1 MNKIRQLVGL
11 GFILCCLSA
20 CELFFPPQKSK
31 PSDSFFEYDYE
42 YNGKTGHR
50 RAELIPRKG
59 FMFDPY
65 ANKVTFSFSNEEQ
78 KFFLNVRNSVLSDP
92 EENFWIRRWQVKKE
106 GDSYAITSAPL
117 FELPFLI
124 DKNEKYD
131 SFSCDW
137 ERSDIKITLI
147 DTIQSRVEGEFSGR
161 FKFAANQPIEA
172 IVRNGK
178 FVFKTPYIKFKNKQ
192 KQ

>member
-1 MNKIRQLVGL
+1 MSKIRQLVGL

-65 ANKVTFSFSNEEQ
+65 ANEVTFSFSNEKQ

-92 EENFWIRRWQVKKE
+92 EEDFWIRWQVKKE

-147 DTIQSRVEGEFSGR
+147 DTIQSRVEGEFSGC
-161 FKFAANQPIEA
+161 FVFATNEA